1 MGMYVFKIKNFI
13 KITINIDIKPFI
25 TKLKRKRYRF
35 KILLNSK
42 INPNKL
48 YYNYLGFGFYSV
60 GTFGGF
66 DGDMM
71 KLKKGEKSWTTGLY
85 YNFYESKQPNMKEL
99 NKI

>member
-13 KITINIDIKPFI
+13 KITINIDTKPFI
-25 TKLKRKRYRF
+25 TKLKRKWYRF

-60 GTFGGF
+60 GTFDRF

-71 KLKKGEKSWTTGLY
+71 ILKKSETSYVTGLY

-99 NKI
+99 NTI